1 MYVSIIFNKNRTMN
15 NIASI
20 KSAYVS
26 GGKVHDVTVRV
37 QVSDG
42 IGYHIIGLPDAA
54 VRETLLRVITALQ
67 STGGHVP
74 GKKVVICVEP
84 VEEIKANFSC
94 FDLPIAVAILL
105 ATGQV
110 SFKHD
115 ATIYG
120 ALALDGKLLAAGGEL
135 EVLEA
140 VREAH
145 GLFVSSIDGLR
156 PVTSNRR
163 LIGFESLR
171 HLTSYAETC
180 NLLAR

>member
-1 MYVSIIFNKNRTMN
+1 MN

-42 IGYHIIGLPDAA
+42 IGYHIIGLSDAA

-120 ALALDGKLLAAGGEL
+120 ALALDGKLLAAGGEASVIDRARF
-135 EVLEA
+135 EK
-140 VREAH
+140 
-145 GLFVSSIDGLR
+145 GLFVGSCDGCR
-156 PVTSNRR
+156 GVYSNRN

-171 HLTSYAETC
+171 HLVSYAETC
-180 NLLAR
+180 NLLPL